1 MRQPQ
6 HPLAVLP
13 LLVAIAFA
21 CACARARAEDNP
33 IVTDRPDFVE
43 SAEVVG
49 LGRFQIETGLLSERD
64 RSNGVTTR
72 TLTTPTLLRLGI
84 SETLELRAEG
94 DGLTHERTTDAGGAT
109 QRVHGFS
116 DVSFGAKWR
125 VREGDASGM
134 PGVAWLADLETPIGS
149 KSVRG
154 KGVRPAVRVTA
165 EWELPHDFSIGVMPG
180 VFLDRNDVGK
190 RYAAGVLAVTL
201 GKGLASN
208 LDAFVEVAGER
219 LAAER
224 NGGSSVT
231 FDTGLA
237 WRVTPTLQLD
247 LAFAHGL
254 SSAAPDF
261 QGGLGVS
268 ARF

>member
-6 HPLAVLP
+6 HPVAVLP
-13 LLVAIAFA
+13 LLAAVAFA
-21 CACARARAEDNP
+21 CACARARAEDNA

-49 LGRFQIETGLLSERD
+49 LGRFQVEAGLQSERD
-64 RSNGVTTR
+64 RGNGAAAR
-72 TLTTPTLLRLGI
+72 TLSTPTLLRLGV
-84 SETLELRAEG
+84 SETLELRAGG
-94 DGLTHERTTDAGGAT
+94 DGLTHVRAADPAGAPR
-109 QRVHGFS
+109 RVHGFS

-125 VREGDASGM
+125 VREGDAGGM

-149 KSVRG
+149 KSLRG

-165 EWELPHDFSIGVMPG
+165 EWALPHDFSIGVMPG
-180 VFLDRNDVGK
+180 VFLDRNDDGK

-201 GKGLASN
+201 GKGLGSH

-219 LAAER
+219 LAAQR

-237 WRVTPTLQLD
+237 WRATDSLQLD

-254 SSAAPDF
+254 SAAAPDF
-261 QGGLGVS
+261 RGGLGVS